1 MSDTSIAV
9 LAASASLAGVIV
21 AGGFGLVGLGLQ
33 RRHQLEDQQ
42 RAVEQV
48 RRDEVRSRVDAKADD
63 ILHLLRAFEEILFSR
78 RIIIG
83 RYDVWPSDADEKR
96 EARRLWNEILVV
108 SGYLT
113 QPLRRH
119 IRVLWIITDAER
131 LAEQGWVDASARS
144 IGFAAVRW
152 ARENLER
159 YLRQSP
165 GTVETPLRRFPPL
178 ADRWWLPS
186 DEAGAAGSRAG
197 RRPVAQRRTAP
208 WTSTWRVS

>member
-21 AGGFGLVGLGLQ
+21 AGGFGLVGLRLQ
-33 RRHQLEDQQ
+33 RRHQLEDHQ

-63 ILHLLRAFEEILFSR
+63 ILHLLRALEEILFSR
-78 RIIIG
+78 RIIIS
-83 RYDVWPSDADEKR
+83 RYDMWPSDADEKR

-119 IRVLWIITDAER
+119 VRVLRIITDAER
-131 LAEQGWVDASARS
+131 LAEQSWVDASARS

-159 YLRQSP
+159 YLRGDSLPDDLGEPIGSYKEAWDNLQEMIEHQIDADQRGESD
-165 GTVETPLRRFPPL
+165 GSTTP
-178 ADRWWLPS
+178 S
-186 DEAGAAGSRAG
+186 
-197 RRPVAQRRTAP
+197 
-208 WTSTWRVS
+208 

>member
-21 AGGFGLVGLGLQ
+21 AGGFGLVGLRLQ

-63 ILHLLRAFEEILFSR
+63 ILHLLRALEEILFSR
-78 RIIIG
+78 RIIIS
-83 RYDVWPSDADEKR
+83 RFDMWPSDADEKR

-113 QPLRRH
+113 QPLR
-119 IRVLWIITDAER
+119 VLWIITDAER
-131 LAEQGWVDASARS
+131 LAEQSWVDASARS

-159 YLRQSP
+159 YLRGDSLPDDLGEPIGSYKEAWDNLQEMIEHQIEADERGESDGSP
-165 GTVETPLRRFPPL
+165 TP
-178 ADRWWLPS
+178 S
-186 DEAGAAGSRAG
+186 
-197 RRPVAQRRTAP
+197 
-208 WTSTWRVS
+208 